1 MKYIIEKYG
10 LIPIREN
17 ANCQQIHIF
26 INGFMSEEENNNIND
41 WLNFINHY
49 INSNDS
55 IYLYKWKCGLDYT
68 KWNNHFKINGINDV
82 LKIIPFI
89 FTKINPSFNIAIPL
103 FFISEWKNARKNSLE
118 YGIKLSKSLESF
130 KKYKINIYAHSL
142 GASVVKEL
150 LLNLSDNINIENV
163 YLFGG
168 ATNSED
174 YFKWL
179 AACDN
184 IQGKL
189 FNFYTKNDL
198 VLTRVYKVAEL
209 GETPIGLKPINIK
222 NLMNLHNIDV
232 SYTVNGHFDY
242 KKNLPTIFRN
252 LK

>member
-1 MKYIIEKYG
+1 MILEDIKEKIKPYDKTFLAKELG
-10 LIPIREN
+10 YSNSTKFEKTLNKFFEIPTLYEWFYCGHYDLVNN
-17 ANCQQIHIF
+17 AK
-26 INGFMSEEENNNIND
+26 D
-41 WLNFINHY
+41 
-49 INSNDS
+49 
-55 IYLYKWKCGLDYT
+55 
-68 KWNNHFKINGINDV
+68 
-82 LKIIPFI
+82 
-89 FTKINPSFNIAIPL
+89 
-103 FFISEWKNARKNSLE
+103 FF
-118 YGIKLSKSLESF
+118 IKLSKSLESF
-130 KKYKINIYAHSL
+130 KKYKINIYSHSL